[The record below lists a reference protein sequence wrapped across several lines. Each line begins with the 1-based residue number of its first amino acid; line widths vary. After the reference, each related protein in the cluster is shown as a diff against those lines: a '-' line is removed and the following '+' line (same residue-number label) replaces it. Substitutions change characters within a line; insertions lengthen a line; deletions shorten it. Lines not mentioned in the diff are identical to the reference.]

1 MCMISCNLQKIIHN
15 SYFFFSFQLLLVLR
29 GHSFLSP
36 PQRPMTFDFEGFSIP
51 DFNHYIYFP
60 ILNLEEEPVF
70 PLMFSAKQG
79 HYWNLF
85 RYDAVLD
92 WGLNSGSPPL
102 EASTLPLGYQ
112 GGGILTYSNVPMIS
126 IYLLVQLYNLLVN
139 NSPYI
144 KISVHHSNNVN
155 QQGTLK

>member
-15 SYFFFSFQLLLVLR
+15 SYFFSAFNSCWFCVVILFS
-29 GHSFLSP
+29 SP
-36 PQRPMTFDFEGFSIP
+36 PQRQMTFDFEGFSIP

-92 WGLNSGSPPL
+92 WGLNPGPPAL